1 MAARWRTLDAGIV
14 ALLLAASPASAC
26 RPVEPGPG
34 TAPGARAATPLPAAA
49 EDELD
54 YINVV
59 DPAERDSE
67 PGWAVVEAPRH
78 DQAPEPGEP
87 DLRSPSSLPLVRRV
101 QPAKWVPRFEGDRQ
115 PPRSYGGAA
124 VTPGSATWQ
133 AEMYRVITDQV
144 WAGHMLRNPNESRPR
159 WEWQHWCGG
168 ALIADD
174 WVLTAAHCVV
184 SDTSPPVMKAEFGQ
198 RREPITVS
206 REKQIGLSRCVK
218 ANMVLDG
225 FRIRLG
231 AEDISRDDGITFR
244 IDCAV
249 VHPGW
254 KPSDM
259 YHDDIALLHFVADGP
274 APARDPAK
282 IRAIR
287 LHRGPQPADGAS
299 LTVTGWGKT
308 RPVEGSEPS
317 AVLMEVALNVE
328 GAQTCASRLGVGP
341 EAVGPG
347 VICAGAPARKTCH
360 GDSGGPVVFTGG
372 RPNYLVGVVSWGED
386 DCTGNGMPGVYT
398 RVGAYAQW
406 IDDVLEAER

>member
-1 MAARWRTLDAGIV
+1 MRSRWPTRGAAMATLV
-14 ALLLAASPASAC
+14 LAASPAGAG
-26 RPVEPGPG
+26 RTAERG
-34 TAPGARAATPLPAAA
+34 TNGATGKPAAPQLQA
-49 EDELD
+49 AKDELD
-54 YINVV
+54 YISVV
-59 DPAERDSE
+59 DPAERDSA
-67 PGWAVVEAPRH
+67 PGWAVVEPPRH
-78 DQAPEPGEP
+78 DQAPEPGGP
-87 DLRSPSSLPLVRRV
+87 DLRTPSPLPLVRATR
-101 QPAKWVPRFEGDRQ
+101 PAKRVPRFEGDQQ
-115 PPRSYGGAA
+115 PQRSYGGAA

-144 WAGHMLRNPNESRPR
+144 WAGHMLRNPNEPRPR

-168 ALIADD
+168 ALIADE
-174 WVLTAAHCVV
+174 WVLTAAHCVL
-184 SDTSPPVMKAEFGQ
+184 SDASPPVMNEQFAE
-198 RREPITVS
+198 RRDAITVS
-206 REKQIGLSRCVK
+206 RDRHIGLASCVE

-254 KPSDM
+254 TPSDM

-274 APARDPAK
+274 PPARDRAR
-282 IRAIR
+282 IREIR
-287 LHRGPQPADGAS
+287 LHRGPHPADGAS

-317 AVLMEVALNVE
+317 AVLMEVALNVQD
-328 GAQTCASRLGVGP
+328 ATTCAGRLGVGP

-347 VICAGAPARKTCH
+347 VICAGARARKTCH

-372 RPNYLVGVVSWGED
+372 RPNYLVGVVSWGQD
-386 DCTGNGMPGVYT
+386 DCTDNGLPGVYT

-406 IDDVLEAER
+406 IDDVLGAAR

>member
-1 MAARWRTLDAGIV
+1 MASRWRT
-14 ALLLAASPASAC
+14 
-26 RPVEPGPG
+26 PG
-34 TAPGARAATPLPAAA
+34 TALATLVLAAAPAGARGPAERGPSAAPSKRAAAPERAAA
-49 EDELD
+49 EGELD
-54 YINVV
+54 YIDVV

-67 PGWAVVEAPRH
+67 PGWAVVEAPRPE
-78 DQAPEPGEP
+78 QAPEPGEP
-87 DLRSPSSLPLVRRV
+87 DLRSPSFLPLVRRT
-101 QPAKWVPRFEGDRQ
+101 QAAKWVPRFEGEQ
-115 PPRSYGGAA
+115 KPQRSYGGAA

-168 ALIADD
+168 ALIADQ
-174 WVLTAAHCVV
+174 WVLTAAHCVL
-184 SDTSPPVMKAEFGQ
+184 SDSSPPVMKGEFAQ
-198 RREPITVS
+198 RRDAITVS
-206 REKQIGLSRCVK
+206 RDKQIGLMRCVE

-254 KPSDM
+254 KPTDM

-274 APARDPAK
+274 PPARDPAQ
-282 IRAIR
+282 IREIR

-308 RPVEGSEPS
+308 RPVERSEPS
-317 AVLMEVALNVE
+317 AVLMEVALNVQ
-328 GAQTCASRLGVGP
+328 AAPTCASRLGVGP

-372 RPNYLVGVVSWGED
+372 RPNYLVGVVSWGQN

-406 IDDVLEAER
+406 IDDVLGAAR